1 MICSDRGIG
10 WLLQWMSDSDMLKQA
25 GSMRLLNCQPIW
37 AQEHLKD
44 LQLLTRLG
52 DREITWTS
60 IMICSDGGIGWLLQ
74 WMSDSDM
81 LKQAGSMRLL
91 ICQPIWAQEHLKDL
105 QLLMRLGD
113 REITW
118 TSIMIC
124 SHRGHWLLLSNQGCV
139 IFNQSAKCN
148 LEHIFIHNCWTWLL
162 VDCVKAES
170 CFTYRQTNK

>member
-1 MICSDRGIG
+1 MDEWQWYAETGRVYEIANCQPIWANQHIKDHLQVLGRLGGREITWTSIMICSDGSIG
-10 WLLQWMSDSDMLKQA
+10 WLLQRMSDSDMLKQA

-60 IMICSDGGIGWLLQ
+60 IMICFHW
-74 WMSDSDM
+74 
-81 LKQAGSMRLL
+81 
-91 ICQPIWAQEHLKDL
+91 
-105 QLLMRLGD
+105 
-113 REITW
+113 
-118 TSIMIC
+118 
-124 SHRGHWLLLSNQGCV
+124 GHGLLLSNQGCV